1 MNYFNLL
8 ESKLETSDKIINKY
22 ITINFHWNQSHR
34 INIGKDINTSMSRK
48 TNSKQNNA
56 EGIMSASQVVNFWL
70 NYGTL

>member
-34 INIGKDINTSMSRK
+34 INIGKDTNTSMYITKCQGKQILNK
-48 TNSKQNNA
+48 TMLKA
-56 EGIMSASQVVNFWL
+56 
-70 NYGTL
+70 